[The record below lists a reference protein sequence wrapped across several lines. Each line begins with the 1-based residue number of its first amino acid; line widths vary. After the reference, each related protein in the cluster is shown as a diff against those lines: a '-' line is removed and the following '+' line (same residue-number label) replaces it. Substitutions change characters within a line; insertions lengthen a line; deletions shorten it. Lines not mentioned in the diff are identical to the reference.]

1 MDKIRLFFNLMIVA
15 STSILIGVLAFD
27 KLNASEHK
35 LLIEISLQTMHI
47 SLLIGVVLNLIHF
60 MKNKM
65 FLYGFLTALPLALFA
80 VALIAVLFDFQFS
93 FFSLI
98 VFDFYLIFWF
108 FFLSIREIVKM
119 KIVKFESK

>member
-1 MDKIRLFFNLMIVA
+1 MIVA
-15 STSILIGVLAFD
+15 STSLLIGVLAFD

-35 LLIEISLQTMHI
+35 LLTEISLQTMHI
-47 SLLIGVVLNLIHF
+47 SLLIGVTLNIIHF

-65 FLYGFLTALPLALFA
+65 YLYGFLTALPLALFA
-80 VALIAVLFDFQFS
+80 IALIAVLFDFQFS

-108 FFLSIREIVKM
+108 FFLSIGEIVKL
-119 KIVKFESK
+119 KGI

>member
-35 LLIEISLQTMHI
+35 MLTEISLQTMHV
-47 SLLIGVVLNLIHF
+47 SLLIGVTLNLIHF
-60 MKNKM
+60 IKNKM
-65 FLYGFLTALPLALFA
+65 YLYSFLTALPLALFA
-80 VALIAVLFDFQFS
+80 IALIAVVFDFQFS

-108 FFLSIREIVKM
+108 FFLSIREIVKL
-119 KIVKFESK
+119 KGIKFENK